1 MYDSTDI
8 EAAIS
13 EIISLISAGRSEEAV
28 SSLRSLS
35 DEVVSA
41 FDAMADELQSLQ
53 DELDMC
59 REELE
64 DCREEKEAL
73 ELADHPEPV
82 FF

>member
-13 EIISLISAGRSEEAV
+13 EIISLISAGRSEEAL

-35 DEVVSA
+35 DEVARAVE
-41 FDAMADELQSLQ
+41 DMADELQSLQ

-64 DCREEKEAL
+64 DCRQEREDMELEE
-73 ELADHPEPV
+73 HREPV

>member
-13 EIISLISAGRSEEAV
+13 EIISLISAGRSEEAL

-35 DEVVSA
+35 GEIVSA
-41 FDAMADELQSLQ
+41 FDEMADELQSLR
-53 DELDMC
+53 DEVDLC
-59 REELE
+59 REKLEECQEEKDMMELE
-64 DCREEKEAL
+64 PHDEA
-73 ELADHPEPV
+73 V